1 MITTYECFVPPIMGF
16 GASKRIGIA
25 LHARGHKKAFVIYD
39 KGMEDFG
46 IAPPIVENLHMSN
59 IETVCF
65 DEVVPDPPDE
75 MVEHAAEI
83 ARTAG
88 CDVIVAIGGGS
99 SMDTAKGVN
108 VLINNPPPIRQYFGV
123 PKGLRPGLPMVF
135 VPTTAGTGSET
146 TNMCVISCVSQN
158 KKDSVVSPVC
168 LGSLAILD
176 PELTLGLPPRSTAMT
191 GIDAFAHAVE
201 SLTGGQAN
209 PLSDA
214 LARDA
219 IHTITR
225 WLPRAVE
232 NGKDPVAREKM
243 LEASYFAGMAF
254 TNALVH
260 LGHSIG
266 HTIGARFHVPH
277 GLACAFCLPEVIEY
291 TAWTEKEKVEMIC
304 EEMGGDGARGGRLER
319 GGRPGPG
326 RHPRPDQEGGAAQ
339 PGAEQH
345 PSGRAGEA
353 GPHGDRGYRLRHH
366 PLPHHGGPGGGDVPQ
381 RVQRLKGV
389 SVNVVKTRC

>member
-304 EEMGGDGARGGRLER
+304 EEMGVTVPEGADWKEVGALARDAIRALIKKVGLPNLEQSNIPLDELVKLAPMVTADTGFAIIPYR
-319 GGRPGPG
+319 IT
-326 RHPRPDQEGGAAQ
+326 AARV
-339 PGAEQH
+339 AEMFR
-345 PSGRAGEA
+345 SAYSA
-353 GPHGDRGYRLRHH
+353 
-366 PLPHHGGPGGGDVPQ
+366 
-381 RVQRLKGV
+381 
-389 SVNVVKTRC
+389 

>member
-59 IETVCF
+59 IETLCF

-304 EEMGGDGARGGRLER
+304 EEMGVTVPEGADWKEVGALARDAIRALIKKVGLPNLEQSNIPLDELVKLAPMVTADTGFAIIPYR
-319 GGRPGPG
+319 IT
-326 RHPRPDQEGGAAQ
+326 AARV
-339 PGAEQH
+339 AEMFR
-345 PSGRAGEA
+345 SAYSA
-353 GPHGDRGYRLRHH
+353 
-366 PLPHHGGPGGGDVPQ
+366 
-381 RVQRLKGV
+381 
-389 SVNVVKTRC
+389 